1 MYKSIRAGGGNDKI
15 SSESG
20 QSKILIIDHRNIMRT
35 IAENHY
41 TDEIFFVATK
51 LLNYIYLFGEV

>member
-1 MYKSIRAGGGNDKI
+1 MCKSVRAGEGNDKI

-35 IAENHY
+35 VAENRY
-41 TDEIFFVATK
+41 TDEIFLVATK
-51 LLNYIYLFGEV
+51 LLNFIYLFREV